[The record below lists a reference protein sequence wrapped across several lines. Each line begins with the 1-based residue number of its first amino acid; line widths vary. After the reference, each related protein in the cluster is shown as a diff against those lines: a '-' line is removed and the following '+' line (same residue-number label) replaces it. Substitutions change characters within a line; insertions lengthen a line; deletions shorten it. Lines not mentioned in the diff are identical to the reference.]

1 MPTAIVL
8 FVTCVSPRC
17 TLAILYRAVIDQSLV
32 QNIIDSPCIPYHV
45 NGPSCSRSLHHYSVC
60 FRDLLVCLCCQLPL
74 TACLLFPCFSA
85 RPSFFLNTVPLLPLP
100 YFIELPFLLSLFPPY
115 CTTSLSYIPL
125 PIYVNNTNRL
135 ALMLPLPHL
144 WTAQPK
150 SVLTSI
156 IASST
161 ALFSFAIQSRHD
173 RRRTCQ
179 RFI

>member
-100 YFIELPFLLSLFPPY
+100 YFIELPFSLF
-115 CTTSLSYIPL
+115 CFFFFLC
-125 PIYVNNTNRL
+125 
-135 ALMLPLPHL
+135 
-144 WTAQPK
+144 
-150 SVLTSI
+150 
-156 IASST
+156 T
-161 ALFSFAIQSRHD
+161 ALLHCPTSPSPFTPIILPVLHCCCHFPTYRPLSPNLS
-173 RRRTCQ
+173 
-179 RFI
+179 